1 MVDDILD
8 ISLPTFDLNSYINNY
23 KGYTRIERLIFISEC
38 CPILSVEALKLAIE
52 LSQAETLNTVLYEK
66 LVKTLQEK
74 DSSQCDI
81 VLDTEWIQETK
92 KKVKN
97 TLQKMKSGLKNYK
110 NNFIKE
116 SIRMGYR
123 DLADYYYLCR
133 DLENSL
139 KFYFKVCEYC
149 TTPKHSM
156 DTLLNIIKIFL
167 ELKDFIN
174 VNTYLVKIQNMM
186 CRNDIASKIEV
197 ISGLICLNLENYK
210 EAALKFCKIKI
221 KEDIEFNDIIS
232 VNDVVIYAVICA
244 LSSFS
249 RSELKQY
256 IIDNVEFWKLHE
268 LESQVFEVVIA
279 FYSSNYLKCFDI
291 LNRFKNDF
299 MLDIYLNRHVDN
311 LFLYI
316 RQKAYILYLKPFS
329 YVDLRKMANVFL
341 FLLNNMEK
349 ELIQLI
355 LESKISA
362 KIDNINKFL
371 IIVEPNQQDIIYE
384 KILKISNEYKRSAK
398 LSLLHME
405 LVKKGL
411 EIKTICDS
419 NIDIDIENEE

>member
-1 MVDDILD
+1 MVDETLD

-23 KGYTRIERLIFISEC
+23 KGYTRIERLIFISEHC
-38 CPILSVEALKLAIE
+38 SFLCVEALKLAIE
-52 LSQAETLNTVLYEK
+52 LSQTETLDTVLYEK
-66 LVKTLQEK
+66 LVTRLQQK
-74 DSSQCDI
+74 DSSECNI
-81 VLDTEWIQETK
+81 VLDTEWIHETK
-92 KKVKN
+92 KNTKN
-97 TLQKMKSGLKNYK
+97 ILQKLKSRLKNYK

-116 SIRMGYR
+116 SIRMGYK
-123 DLADYYYLCR
+123 DLANYYYLCR

-139 KFYFKVCEYC
+139 KFYFKVHEYC
-149 TTPKHSM
+149 ATSKHSM
-156 DTLLNIIKIFL
+156 DTLLNMIKIFL

-174 VNTYLVKIQNMM
+174 ANTYLIKIQNMS
-186 CRNDIASKIEV
+186 CKNEITSKIEV
-197 ISGLICLNLENYK
+197 ISGLIYLNLENYK
-210 EAALKFCKIKI
+210 EAALKFCMIKME
-221 KEDIEFNDIIS
+221 EDMEFNDIIS
-232 VNDVVIYAVICA
+232 VNDLVIYAVICA

-249 RSELKQY
+249 RPELKQY

-268 LESQVFEVVIA
+268 LEPQVFEIVTA

-291 LNRFKNDF
+291 LNRLKNDF

-316 RQKAYILYLKPFS
+316 RQRAYILYLKPFS

-371 IIVEPNQQDIIYE
+371 IIIEPSQQDMIYE
-384 KILKISNEYKRSAK
+384 KILKISNEYKRAAK
-398 LSLLHME
+398 LSLIHME

-411 EIKTICDS
+411 EIKTMCDL
-419 NIDIDIENEE
+419 NIDIENEK